1 MFGKTKLAGLLMV
14 VGMGLSANC
23 AVPSA
28 QAQTATPPPPPA
40 VQVGK
45 CRGGVPSYATIQAA
59 VNAAA
64 AGASVYVCPGT
75 YPEQV
80 VINKNLS
87 VTGVPS
93 GNASAAVIV
102 SPSGGLVQNA
112 TDPSPASANPPIAAQ
127 LSVQGPN
134 VTVNLTNLTVDGSNN
149 RLSSCGAPTLVGVY
163 YLHASGTLQ
172 GLNLRNQVLD
182 SADMACS
189 SGLGSY
195 LEGISANAITFK
207 NSTVSNYQ
215 KNGITANG
223 DGSGTGPVVNFTG
236 NTVVG
241 QGPTAGIAQN
251 GIQIG
256 YGASGKATLNLVL
269 DSVSSGTNSSSVAAT
284 GILLNASNGVTVFND
299 KISNTDFAV
308 AAVSDALYG
317 TADSNNINTNII
329 TASKIAAVEL
339 CGNNNL
345 VQWNDLYSSGQASVK
360 VDSSCTEGPG
370 GGSSGNGNTVNN
382 NNFNGDCAG
391 ILVGS
396 GTGNIFATNPLIV
409 NVFTTIE
416 SGSTCTPPNSTSAPA
431 TGLPVPFR

>member
-1 MFGKTKLAGLLMV
+1 MFGKTKL
-14 VGMGLSANC
+14 VGMFMIVGIGLASNC
-23 AVPSA
+23 AVPNA
-28 QAQTATPPPPPA
+28 QAQTTTPPP

-45 CRGGVPSYATIQAA
+45 CRGGVPSYSTIQAA

-64 AGASVYVCPGT
+64 AGASVYVCPGI

-80 VINKNLS
+80 TVSKNLS
-87 VTGVPS
+87 LSGVPS
-93 GNASAAVIV
+93 GNANAAVIV
-102 SPSGGLVQNA
+102 PPSGGLVQNA

-134 VTVNLTNLTVDGSNN
+134 ITVNLSNLTVDGGNN
-149 RLSSCGAPTLVGVY
+149 QLSSCSAPTLVGVY

-172 GLNLRNQVLD
+172 GLNLRNQLLG
-182 SADMACS
+182 SADMACN

-195 LEGISANAITFK
+195 LEGTSANAITFK

-223 DGSGTGPVVNFTG
+223 DGSGTGPVINFTG

-241 QGPTAGIAQN
+241 QGPAAGIAQN

-256 YGASGKATLNLVL
+256 YGASGKITVNLLL
-269 DSVSSGTNSSSVAAT
+269 DSVSSGTSSSSVAAT

-317 TADSNNINTNII
+317 TADGNNINTNII
-329 TASKIAAVEL
+329 TGSKIAAVEL

-345 VQWNDLYSSGQASVK
+345 VQWNDLYSSGQAAVK

-396 GTGNIFATNPLIV
+396 GTGNIFATNPLVV

-431 TGLPVPFR
+431 TGFPVPFR

>member
-1 MFGKTKLAGLLMV
+1 MMFGKTKLVGLFMV
-14 VGMGLSANC
+14 VGMDLAANC
-23 AVPSA
+23 AAPSA
-28 QAQTATPPPPPA
+28 QAQTTTPPP

-45 CRGGVPSYATIQAA
+45 CRGGVPSYSTIQAA

-64 AGASVYVCPGT
+64 AGASVYVCPGIF
-75 YPEQV
+75 PEQV
-80 VINKNLS
+80 TISKNLS
-87 VTGVPS
+87 LAGVPS
-93 GNASAAVIV
+93 GNANAAVIV
-102 SPSGGLVQNA
+102 PPSGGLVQNA

-134 VTVNLTNLTVDGSNN
+134 ITVNLTNLTVDGSNN
-149 RLSSCGAPTLVGVY
+149 QLSSCSAPTLVGVY

-172 GLNLRNQVLD
+172 GLNLRNQLLGSTD
-182 SADMACS
+182 RACN

-195 LEGISANAITFK
+195 LEGTSANAITFK

-223 DGSGTGPVVNFTG
+223 DGSGTGPVINFTG

-241 QGPTAGIAQN
+241 QGPAAGIAQN

-256 YGASGKATLNLVL
+256 YGASGKITVNLLL
-269 DSVSSGTNSSSVAAT
+269 DSVSSGTSSSSVAAT

-308 AAVSDALYG
+308 AAISDAVYG
-317 TADSNNINTNII
+317 TADGNNINTNII

-339 CGNNNL
+339 CGNKNI
-345 VQWNDLYSSGQASVK
+345 VQWNDLYSSGQAAVK

-396 GTGNIFATNPLIV
+396 GTGNTFATNPLVV
-409 NVFTTIE
+409 NVFTTIA

-431 TGLPVPFR
+431 TGFPVPFR